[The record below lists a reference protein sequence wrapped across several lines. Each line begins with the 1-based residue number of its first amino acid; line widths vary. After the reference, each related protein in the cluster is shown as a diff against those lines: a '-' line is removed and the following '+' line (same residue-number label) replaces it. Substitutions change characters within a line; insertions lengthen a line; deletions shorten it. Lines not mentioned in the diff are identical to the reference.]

1 MGLHEQK
8 EYQVPQI
15 KRTAA
20 KAYEELYKI
29 EENHWERPFIAHI
42 WIFECSY
49 KLIIPHYELGFLI
62 YSLISNIMCDG
73 NLNIQWLTDDSVG
86 LVVSNLKT
94 FFLMSHM
101 SFAETTEVIF
111 FPVVLAE
118 VQIKCAFTKY
128 TLLLTDLE
136 ISD

>member
-1 MGLHEQK
+1 
-8 EYQVPQI
+8 
-15 KRTAA
+15 
-20 KAYEELYKI
+20 
-29 EENHWERPFIAHI
+29 
-42 WIFECSY
+42 
-49 KLIIPHYELGFLI
+49 
-62 YSLISNIMCDG
+62 MCDG